1 MSEIYVYCI
10 VDMECVTAAMRHER
24 RNGFKVTF
32 ITGKEVEEQRQ
43 RNCSKESMVNHHLE
57 VCLDVDTSL
66 KGWTDNCLYRCKRV
80 SSQEKRNFHGSV
92 YCEVL
97 GNGTCTGCTKC
108 TKTLS
113 SINSSL
119 AEYPD
124 LNTGGYLLF
133 LTLNEKLQKNTK
145 NSAVPWDSGFSSQ
158 RIRSSPGIAENPHSR
173 RRVRTASVLASE
185 LRRLSIETP
194 EKSPRASATLWRP
207 SSSETTN
214 FDTNSP
220 SGQRVSSCRM
230 SMRNISTPR
239 RRPISV
245 LSQEGWS
252 VKQIEAWKLLA
263 PTPPQI
269 EVSQMNVSMYTPKEL
284 PGIKIFDESFF
295 VI

>member
-1 MSEIYVYCI
+1 MG
-10 VDMECVTAAMRHER
+10 CVSAMRHER
-24 RNGFKVTF
+24 RNGFKVQF
-32 ITGKEVEEQRQ
+32 ATGKEREQKRE

-80 SSQEKRNFHGSV
+80 GSHENRNLHGSV

-97 GNGTCTGCTKC
+97 GDGTCTDCTKC
-108 TKTLS
+108 TKALS

-124 LNTGGYLLF
+124 LNTGSYLLC
-133 LTLNEKLQKNTK
+133 LTLNEKLEKTAN
-145 NSAVPWDSGFSSQ
+145 NSPVPWDSGISSQ
-158 RIRSSPGIAENPHSR
+158 RIRSSPGIAEHPHSR

-185 LRRLSIETP
+185 LRRLSIETS
-194 EKSPRASATLWRP
+194 ENSPQASSTLWRP
-207 SSSETTN
+207 SSLKSTN
-214 FDTNSP
+214 FDANSP
-220 SGQRVSSCRM
+220 SEQRVSSSRM

-252 VKQIEAWKLLA
+252 EKQIEAWKLLS
-263 PTPPQI
+263 PTPPRI